1 MGEDRIVSIASQS
14 RISDPLTELLREK
27 AVELLEVAVNAECSE
42 FLSRFAGR
50 RDEAGRQGVV
60 RNGYLLER
68 AILTGIGPVLVKVPR
83 VRDHSGQEI
92 RFESKLVPAYVRRAK
107 SVDALLP
114 WLYLRGIA
122 QAEVGTALEALVGK
136 EAANLS
142 APVIGKLKA
151 RWAGEYSAWQE
162 CVP

>member
-14 RISDPLTELLREK
+14 RISDPLTELL
-27 AVELLEVAVNAECSE
+27 
-42 FLSRFAGR
+42 

-83 VRDHSGQEI
+83 VRDHSGQGI

-114 WLYLRGIA
+114 WLYLRGIV
-122 QAEVGTALEALVGK
+122 QAEVGTALEAQVGK

-151 RWAGEYSAWQE
+151 RWAGE
-162 CVP
+162 